1 MVKRTKHGR
10 QVDDLQ
16 NSIDLVGKY
25 TAAMNTR
32 ESAIMDRLRSPDFEL
47 DFVYGDVFQTQPLS
61 GEGTERFWP
70 TWFNAFP
77 DGEFEP
83 TRTIAGEQVIVVQW
97 TFSGTHKQTLGE
109 PIMTPD
115 LPATNRIVCFR
126 GVSIYDINGG
136 LITRETTY
144 LDLATIMVEMGVTL

>member
-115 LPATNRIVCFR
+115 LPATNRISVWC
-126 GVSIYDINGG
+126 VSPALRDGFSGGTVLCEFCPIDTRYNIYK
-136 LITRETTY
+136 
-144 LDLATIMVEMGVTL
+144 

>member
-1 MVKRTKHGR
+1 MVKRTKHNK
-10 QVDDLQ
+10 QEDDLQ
-16 NSIDLVGKY
+16 NSIDLVGQY
-25 TAAMNTR
+25 VAAMNIR
-32 ESAIMDRLRSPDFEL
+32 ESAVMDALRSPDFEL
-47 DFVYGDVFQTQPLS
+47 DFVYGDAFQTRPLS
-61 GEGTERFWP
+61 GEGTILFWP
-70 TWFNAFP
+70 TWFKAFP

-115 LPATNRIVCFR
+115 LSATDRIVCFR
-126 GVSIYDINGG
+126 GVSLYDIKGG

-144 LDLATIMVEMGVTL
+144 LDLATIMVELGVTL